1 MTDGILKPGE
11 HKPGSGTVATFI
23 SAEDKAA
30 GVDAAAVAMRLAQSA
45 QGGGPAAQTLGGR
58 GISVQVVGGPMQ
70 VTPSS
75 VPTFKPEAAGV
86 NQVPTPSPFAAA
98 LPGTAHAAFPPRAV
112 PQHATADIDAAIAE
126 RAARE
131 APGAAHP
138 SPDNPAM
145 VRVYGR
151 QALTLALT
159 DSASL
164 DTHEGRK
171 QFAEARAMWLEGVD
185 VWLDVPPA
193 LADSV
198 VHVPVHANP
207 PAALLAPPAPEKT
220 APPLAGAG
228 GVFGHMAALSEN
240 TETATT
246 NRELEAFTARAP
258 GQPLHVEFRGVMRVT
273 TTGRVLVTHARDE
286 DAGVDEVVIAADD
299 EAEVQS

>member
-30 GVDAAAVAMRLAQSA
+30 GVDAAAVAMKLAQSA

-86 NQVPTPSPFAAA
+86 NQVPTPSPVTAA
-98 LPGTAHAAFPPRAV
+98 LPGMAHAAFPPRAV
-112 PQHATADIDAAIAE
+112 PQRATGDIDAAIAE

-138 SPDNPAM
+138 SPDNPAL

-151 QALTLALT
+151 QALTLALALT
-159 DSASL
+159 EPASL
-164 DTHEGRK
+164 QTHEGLTS
-171 QFAEARAMWLEGVD
+171 FAEARARWLEGLDVWVD
-185 VWLDVPPA
+185 VTPA
-193 LADSV
+193 IAASV
-198 VHVPVHANP
+198 AQLPVHAS
-207 PAALLAPPAPEKT
+207 PAPAAPPAPEKT

-240 TETATT
+240 TETATA

-299 EAEVQS
+299 EGEVQP